1 MIDEALV
8 TRKLALVVQDLQTLE
23 PYANKAL
30 VSYLASP
37 TDELVVERLLE
48 RTIGRMIDV
57 NFHFITESGH
67 APPRDYF
74 ESFVRM
80 GELGFVPGELARR
93 LAPAAGLRNRIAHE
107 YDVIDP
113 ERVHAALATA
123 LVEMRGYVMA
133 IEGQLPPVS
142 DPERSAT

>member
-1 MIDEALV
+1 MIDAALV
-8 TRKLALVVQDLQTLE
+8 TRKLALIVQDLQTLE
-23 PYANKAL
+23 PYADKTLA
-30 VSYLASP
+30 SYLASA

-48 RTIGRMIDV
+48 RTIGRVIDV

-74 ESFVRM
+74 ESFLRM
-80 GELGFVPGELARR
+80 GELGFVPAALARR

-113 ERVHAALATA
+113 ERIHGALAPA
-123 LVEMRGYVMA
+123 LVDLRGYVMA
-133 IEGQLPPVS
+133 IEGQLPPAPV
-142 DPERSAT
+142 RGA